1 MQFKLLLKK
10 PFSFML
16 WKEVLI
22 LLWIN
27 IKPLTALFQGLE
39 SLCSITQF
47 EVSNKFC
54 IVLRTFTYLNVS
66 VDGIM
71 SIRECCSLN
80 CSNMLLIQ
88 TIWCVVHCET
98 KSCIINLVLQ
108 VNYNIC
114 HCLEAWNTLIELAQ
128 REAFMSLE
136 L

>member
-1 MQFKLLLKK
+1 MW
-10 PFSFML
+10 

-27 IKPLTALFQGLE
+27 IEPLTALFQGLE

-71 SIRECCSLN
+71 SIKNAAVWIALTCFLYKQSD
-80 CSNMLLIQ
+80 
-88 TIWCVVHCET
+88 
-98 KSCIINLVLQ
+98 VLCT
-108 VNYNIC
+108 VK
-114 HCLEAWNTLIELAQ
+114 
-128 REAFMSLE
+128 
-136 L
+136 